1 MADRIK
7 PHTVEKVKAIRQW
20 EKNMQLEEA
29 RKLNFTK
36 YHNYYAPINLVE
48 NSKRVLSFGVG
59 GDIKFEKLMLHEN
72 EHLDVELFDPT
83 PYTVENIDW
92 IKFKSSKKLINDDD
106 RSRDLANK
114 INFSPVAY
122 SPINGKQM
130 FYYDPR
136 RETWGDGKTI
146 INVRALTQSFSLI
159 KSEKHFES
167 VEVETKNI
175 QTILQE
181 LKWNSV
187 DIIKADI
194 EGLWEEFGNELLDN
208 KIDFK
213 YLATELELNFDSD
226 ITTAL
231 DRATKMC
238 NKFRDNNY
246 IVVINR
252 RREKLMLELLFIRKD
267 IYAS

>member
-7 PHTVEKVKAIRQW
+7 PHAVEKVKAIRQW

-36 YHNYYAPINLVE
+36 YHNYYVPINLVK

-59 GDIKFEKLMLHEN
+59 GDVKFEKLMVHEN
-72 EHLDVELFDPT
+72 ETLDVELFDPT
-83 PYTVENIDW
+83 PFTVENIQW

-106 RSRDLANK
+106 RNRDLADK

-122 SPINGKQM
+122 SSINGKQM
-130 FYYDPR
+130 FYYDPK
-136 RETWGDGKTI
+136 REEEI
-146 INVRALTQSFSLI
+146 IAVRALTQSFSLI
-159 KSEKHFES
+159 KGEKHFES

-194 EGLWEEFGNELLDN
+194 EGLWEEFGNEILDN

-213 YLATELELNFDSD
+213 LLAIECELNFDSD

-246 IVVINR
+246 VVVINR

-267 IYAS
+267 VYAG